1 MMFAL
6 GIVLFALAILVS
18 VALHECGHMWVARA
32 TGMKVRRYFVGFGP
46 TLWSTHRPNKIGSTE
61 YGVKAIPLGGF
72 CDIAG
77 MTSVEE
83 LEPGDERYAMFR
95 QKTWKRVAVLFA
107 GPAMNFVIGLVILY
121 AIAISWGLPNLHP
134 STAAVV
140 GQTACVAPQVTKDV
154 KDGEDPFGPCPQPG
168 PGPAALAG
176 IQAGDTIVK
185 VGDADV
191 ATFAD
196 MAAAIRTTTGP
207 VAIVYERDGQRFT
220 TTVDVAQTQRFTSSD
235 AAEPA
240 TVGAIGVSAAEIP
253 GPTQYNLLTAVPG
266 TVAFTGDLAVE
277 LGKSLAKIPTKVGA
291 LVHAIG
297 GGERDPE
304 TPISVVGASII
315 GGDTVDHGLW
325 VAFWFFLAQL
335 NFVLGAVNLVPLLP
349 FDGGHIAI
357 AVYEKI
363 RNMFRA
369 ARGLVAGAPVNYL
382 KLMPA
387 TYVVLFVVAGY
398 MLLTVTA
405 DLVNPIRL
413 FQ

>member
-1 MMFAL
+1 MMFVI

-46 TLWSTHRPNKIGSTE
+46 TLWSTRRGEIE
-61 YGVKAIPLGGF
+61 YGVKAVPLGGF

-83 LEPGDERYAMFR
+83 LTPDERDHAMYK
-95 QKTWKRVAVLFA
+95 QKTWKRAAVLLA
-107 GPAMNFVIGLVILY
+107 GPGMNFVIGLVLIY
-121 AIAISWGLPNLHP
+121 AIAVIWGLPNLHP
-134 STAAVV
+134 PTTAVV
-140 GQTACVAPQVTKDV
+140 GETACVAPEVTK
-154 KDGEDPFGPCPQPG
+154 GELGKCTG
-168 PGPAALAG
+168 PGPAAIAG
-176 IQAGDTIVK
+176 IKPGDVVVK
-185 VGDADV
+185 VGDTKV
-191 ATFAD
+191 ANFDQMVTAV
-196 MAAAIRTTTGP
+196 RKLTGP
-207 VAIVYERDGQRFT
+207 TPFTVQRDGTEFT
-220 TTVDVAQTQRFTSSD
+220 TVVDVSQTQRWSGKDGARDSAPTQ
-235 AAEPA
+235 
-240 TVGAIGVSAAEIP
+240 VGAIGVSAAQF
-253 GPTQYNLLTAVPG
+253 GPTQYNPLSAVPA
-266 TVAFTGDLAVE
+266 TFAFTGDLAVE
-277 LGKSLAKIPTKVGA
+277 LGKSLAAIPSKVGA

-335 NFVLGAVNLVPLLP
+335 NFVLGAINLIPLLP

-357 AVYEKI
+357 AVFEKI
-363 RNMFRA
+363 RNMTRS
-369 ARGLVAGAPVNYL
+369 ARGMVAAAPVNYM

-387 TYVVLFVVAGY
+387 TYVILVVVVGY

>member
-46 TLWSTHRPNKIGSTE
+46 TLWSTRRPNKLGETE
-61 YGVKAIPLGGF
+61 YGIKAIPLGGF

-83 LEPGDERYAMFR
+83 MDPADRPYAMYR

-107 GPAMNFVIGLVILY
+107 GPAMNFLIGIVLIY
-121 AIAISWGLPNLHP
+121 SIAVVWGLPNLHP
-134 STAAVV
+134 PTTAIVGETSCVKPEVAKGELGECTGSPAVR
-140 GQTACVAPQVTKDV
+140 
-154 KDGEDPFGPCPQPG
+154 
-168 PGPAALAG
+168 AG
-176 IQAGDTIVK
+176 IQPGDTVVR
-185 VGDADV
+185 VGDTDV
-191 ATFAD
+191 ATWDD
-196 MAAAIRTTTGP
+196 MVAAVRELDGP
-207 VAIVYERDGQRFT
+207 TPFTVERGQQRFT
-220 TTVDVAQTQRFTSSD
+220 VVVDVIQTQRWLSED
-235 AAEPA
+235 DQEPA
-240 TVGAIGVSAAEIP
+240 PTTVGAIGVAPAPLP
-253 GPTQYNLLTAVPG
+253 GPTQYNPLTAVPA
-266 TVAFTGDLAVE
+266 TFTFTGDLAVV
-277 LGKSLAKIPTKVGA
+277 LGEALAKIPTKVGA

-335 NFVLGAVNLVPLLP
+335 NFVLGAVNLIPLLP

-357 AVYEKI
+357 ALFEKV
-363 RNMFRA
+363 RNMIRA
-369 ARGLVAGAPVNYL
+369 ARGKVAAAPVNYL

-387 TYVVLFVVAGY
+387 TYVILAVVVGY

>member
-1 MMFAL
+1 MMFVL
-6 GIVLFALAILVS
+6 GIIAFAVCILVS

-46 TLWSTHRPNKIGSTE
+46 TLWSTRRPNKLGSTE

-77 MTSVEE
+77 MTAI
-83 LEPGDERYAMFR
+83 DEIAPEDRPYAMYR
-95 QKTWKRVAVLFA
+95 QKVWKRVAVLAA
-107 GPAMNFVIGLVILY
+107 GPGMNFVIGLILIY
-121 AIAISWGLPNLHP
+121 AIAVIWGLPNLHP
-134 STAAVV
+134 PTTAIV
-140 GQTACVAPQVTKDV
+140 GETGCVAAQISKEELADCT
-154 KDGEDPFGPCPQPG
+154 G
-168 PGPAALAG
+168 PGPAAAAG
-176 IQAGDTIVK
+176 IRAGDVIVK
-185 VGDADV
+185 VGDTSV
-191 ATFAD
+191 GTFDDARSELQK
-196 MAAAIRTTTGP
+196 ASGP
-207 VAIVYERDGQRFT
+207 TPIVVERDGEAINT
-220 TTVDVAQTQRFTSSD
+220 VVDVTRTQRYTDESD
-235 AAEPA
+235 QPT
-240 TVGAIGVSAAEIP
+240 TVGAIGISAAQF
-253 GPTQYNLLTAVPG
+253 GPTQYNPASAVPA
-266 TVAFTGDLAVE
+266 TFAFTGDLAVE
-277 LGKSLAKIPTKVGA
+277 LGKSLARIPTKIGA
-291 LVHAIG
+291 LVDAIG

-335 NFVLGAVNLVPLLP
+335 NFVLGAINLIPLLP

-357 AVYEKI
+357 AVFEKI
-363 RNMFRA
+363 RNMIRS
-369 ARGLVAGAPVNYL
+369 ARGMVAAAPVNYL

-387 TYVVLFVVAGY
+387 TYVILVVVVGY

>member
-1 MMFAL
+1 MMFVL
-6 GIVLFALAILVS
+6 GIIAFAVCILVS

-46 TLWSTHRPNKIGSTE
+46 TLWSTRRPNKLGSTE

-77 MTSVEE
+77 MTAI
-83 LEPGDERYAMFR
+83 DEIAPEDRPYAMYR
-95 QKTWKRVAVLFA
+95 QKVWKRVAVLAA
-107 GPAMNFVIGLVILY
+107 GPGMNFVIGLILIY
-121 AIAISWGLPNLHP
+121 AIAVIWGLPNLHP
-134 STAAVV
+134 PTTAIV
-140 GQTACVAPQVTKDV
+140 GETGCVAAQISKEELADCT
-154 KDGEDPFGPCPQPG
+154 G
-168 PGPAALAG
+168 PGPAAAAG
-176 IQAGDTIVK
+176 IRAGDVIVK
-185 VGDADV
+185 VGDTSV
-191 ATFAD
+191 GTFDDARSELQK
-196 MAAAIRTTTGP
+196 ASGP
-207 VAIVYERDGQRFT
+207 TPIVVERDGEAIST
-220 TTVDVAQTQRFTSSD
+220 VVDVTRTQRYTDESD
-235 AAEPA
+235 EPT
-240 TVGAIGVSAAEIP
+240 TVGAIGISAAQF
-253 GPTQYNLLTAVPG
+253 GPTQYNPASAVPA
-266 TVAFTGDLAVE
+266 TFAFTGDLAVE
-277 LGKSLAKIPTKVGA
+277 LGKSLARIPTKIGA
-291 LVHAIG
+291 LVDAIG

-335 NFVLGAVNLVPLLP
+335 NFVLGAINLIPLLP

-357 AVYEKI
+357 AVFEKI
-363 RNMFRA
+363 RNMIRS
-369 ARGLVAGAPVNYL
+369 ARGMVAAAPVNYL

-387 TYVVLFVVAGY
+387 TYVILVVVVGY

>member
-1 MMFAL
+1 MMFVI

-46 TLWSTHRPNKIGSTE
+46 TLWSTRRGETE
-61 YGVKAIPLGGF
+61 YGVKAVPLGGF

-77 MTSVEE
+77 MTSVEQ
-83 LEPGDERYAMFR
+83 LKPDEVDRAMYK
-95 QKTWKRVAVLFA
+95 QKAWKRTAVLFA
-107 GPAMNFVIGLVILY
+107 GPGMNFVIGLVLIY
-121 AIAISWGLPNLHP
+121 AIAVMWGLPNLHP
-134 STAAVV
+134 PTTAVV
-140 GQTACVAPQVTKDV
+140 GQTACVAPETAKGQLGRCT
-154 KDGEDPFGPCPQPG
+154 G
-168 PGPAALAG
+168 PGPAAAAG
-176 IQAGDTIVK
+176 IRSGDVVVK
-185 VGDADV
+185 VGDTDV
-191 ATFAD
+191 HNFD
-196 MAAAIRTTTGP
+196 EMVAAVRKLTGP
-207 VAIVYERDGQRFT
+207 TPFVVERDGRDIT
-220 TTVDVAQTQRFTSSD
+220 TIVDVTQTQRWAKASD
-235 AAEPA
+235 QAAS
-240 TVGAIGVSAAEIP
+240 TVGAIGISAAQF
-253 GPTQYNLLTAVPG
+253 GPTHYNPISAVPA
-266 TVAFTGDLAVE
+266 TFVFTGDLGVE
-277 LGKSLAKIPTKVGA
+277 LGKSLAAIPTKVGA

-297 GGERDPE
+297 GGQRDPA

-335 NFVLGAVNLVPLLP
+335 NFVLGAVNLIPLLP

-357 AVYEKI
+357 AVFEKI
-363 RNMFRA
+363 RNMIRS
-369 ARGLVAGAPVNYL
+369 ARGMVAAAPVDYL

-387 TYVVLFVVAGY
+387 TYVILVVVVGY

>member
-1 MMFAL
+1 MMFVI

-46 TLWSTHRPNKIGSTE
+46 TLWSTRRGEIE

-83 LEPGDERYAMFR
+83 LAPDEHERAMYK
-95 QKTWKRVAVLFA
+95 QAVWKRVAVLFA
-107 GPAMNFVIGLVILY
+107 GPGMNFVICLVLLY
-121 AIAISWGLPNLHP
+121 GIALVWGLPDLHP
-134 STAAVV
+134 STKAVV
-140 GQTACVAPQVTKDV
+140 GETACVAPEVTPGKV
-154 KDGEDPFGPCPQPG
+154 GNCTG
-168 PGPAALAG
+168 PGPAAAAG
-176 IQAGDTIVK
+176 IRAGDVVVK
-185 VGDADV
+185 VGGTPV
-191 ATFAD
+191 SNFED
-196 MAAAIRTTTGP
+196 MAAAIRKLHGTVP
-207 VAIVYERDGQRFT
+207 VVVERNGAPIT
-220 TTVDVAQTQRFTSSD
+220 AYVDVTPTQRFIAGGQGGKPQ
-235 AAEPA
+235 AAN
-240 TVGAIGVSAAEIP
+240 VGAIGVGAVRPTPTHYGVFSAIP
-253 GPTQYNLLTAVPG
+253 AVLGFTASLTGEV
-266 TVAFTGDLAVE
+266 
-277 LGKSLAKIPTKVGA
+277 GKSLVAIPTKVGA
-291 LVHAIG
+291 LLHAIG
-297 GGERDPE
+297 GGQRDPQ
-304 TPISVVGASII
+304 TPMSVVGASII

-335 NFVLGAVNLVPLLP
+335 NLILGAINLVPLLP

-357 AVYEKI
+357 AVFEKI
-363 RNMFRA
+363 RNMVRS
-369 ARGLVAGAPVNYL
+369 ARGKVAAAPVNYL

-387 TYVVLFVVAGY
+387 TYVVLVFVVGY

>member
-1 MMFAL
+1 MMFVL
-6 GIVLFALAILVS
+6 GIIAFALCILIS

-46 TLWSTHRPNKIGSTE
+46 TLWSTRRQNKLGDTE
-61 YGVKAIPLGGF
+61 YGIKAIPLGGF

-77 MTSVEE
+77 MTTVDE
-83 LEPGDERYAMFR
+83 LAPEDEPYAMYK
-95 QKTWKRVAVLFA
+95 QKTWKRAAVLAA
-107 GPAMNFVIGLVILY
+107 GPAMNFVIGLILVYGIAVI
-121 AIAISWGLPNLHP
+121 WGLPNLHP
-134 STAAVV
+134 PATAMV
-140 GQTACVAPQVTKDV
+140 GETSCVKSEVTKGTLGDCLA
-154 KDGEDPFGPCPQPG
+154 PS
-168 PGPAALAG
+168 PAAAAG
-176 IQAGDTIVK
+176 IRAGDVVVK
-185 VGDADV
+185 VGDTSV
-191 ATFAD
+191 ANFDEMVSAVRKLD
-196 MAAAIRTTTGP
+196 GP
-207 VAIVYERDGQRFT
+207 TQFTVQRDGREFT
-220 TTVDVAQTQRFTSSD
+220 AVVDVASAQRWATKD
-235 AAEPA
+235 GATEEAPA
-240 TVGAIGVSAAEIP
+240 NVGSVGISAAQF
-253 GPTQYNLLTAVPG
+253 GPTQYNPLSAVPA
-266 TVAFTGDLAVE
+266 TFAFTGDLGVE

-291 LVHAIG
+291 LVHSIG

-315 GGDTVDHGLW
+315 GGDTVDAGLW

-335 NFVLGAVNLVPLLP
+335 NFVLGAINLIPLLP

-363 RNMFRA
+363 RNMIRS
-369 ARGLVAGAPVNYL
+369 ARGMVAAAPVNYL

-387 TYVVLFVVAGY
+387 TYVILVVVVGY

>member
-1 MMFAL
+1 MMFVL
-6 GIVLFALAILVS
+6 GIIAFAVCILVS

-46 TLWSTHRPNKIGSTE
+46 TLWSTRRPNKLGSTE

-77 MTSVEE
+77 MTAV
-83 LEPGDERYAMFR
+83 DEIAPEDRPYAMYK
-95 QKTWKRVAVLFA
+95 QKVWKRVAVLAA
-107 GPAMNFVIGLVILY
+107 GPGMNFIIGLILIY
-121 AIAISWGLPNLHP
+121 AIAVIWGLPNLHP
-134 STAAVV
+134 PTTAIV
-140 GQTACVAPQVTKDV
+140 GETGCVAAQISKEELADCT
-154 KDGEDPFGPCPQPG
+154 G
-168 PGPAALAG
+168 PGPAAEAG
-176 IQAGDTIVK
+176 IRAGDVIVK
-185 VGDADV
+185 VGDTSV
-191 ATFAD
+191 ATFDDARSELQK
-196 MAAAIRTTTGP
+196 ASGP
-207 VAIVYERDGQRFT
+207 TPVVVERDGEAIST
-220 TTVDVAQTQRFTSSD
+220 VVDVTRTQRFTGESD
-235 AAEPA
+235 EPT
-240 TVGAIGVSAAEIP
+240 TVGAIGISAAQF
-253 GPTQYNLLTAVPG
+253 GPTQYNPASAVPA
-266 TVAFTGDLAVE
+266 TFAFTGDLAVE
-277 LGKSLAKIPTKVGA
+277 LGKSLAKIPTKIGA

-335 NFVLGAVNLVPLLP
+335 NFVLGAINLIPLLP

-357 AVYEKI
+357 AVFEKI
-363 RNMFRA
+363 RNMIRS
-369 ARGLVAGAPVNYL
+369 ARGMVAAAPVNYL

-387 TYVVLFVVAGY
+387 TYVILIVVVGY